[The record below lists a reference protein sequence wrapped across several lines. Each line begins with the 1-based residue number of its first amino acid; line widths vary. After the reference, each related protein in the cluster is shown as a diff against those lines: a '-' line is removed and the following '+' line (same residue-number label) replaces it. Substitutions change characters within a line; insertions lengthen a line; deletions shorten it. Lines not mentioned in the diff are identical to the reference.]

1 MKRTA
6 LLPLL
11 VVGAYAA
18 TVEPSCAADTIY
30 RSVDFDRPAAEMADC
45 PGTVLIKRHPE
56 LAYISGPTVPGTFIA
71 GAWPPKSET
80 YAWMF
85 FAKETGSKSSRIELH
100 FNNAKPA
107 EIAEVWQVIE
117 DCARK

>member
-1 MKRTA
+1 MKPTI

-18 TVEPSCAADTIY
+18 TVEPSRAADTIY

-45 PGTVLIKRHPE
+45 PGHVLIKRHPE
-56 LAYISGPTVPGTFIA
+56 LTYVSGPTDPGAFIS
-71 GAWPPKSET
+71 GAWPQKSDT
-80 YAWMF
+80 FTWMF
-85 FAKETGSKSSRIELH
+85 IAKQTGSKSSRIELH

-107 EIAEVWQVIE
+107 DMAEVWQVIE
-117 DCARK
+117 DCAKK